1 MRVLTP
7 IKAIRAKCMD
17 CTCNQP
23 KEIRE
28 CTVTRCALW
37 PYRMGRRPK
46 AEELIILEQK
56 GAPSDAAVSVG

>member
-1 MRVLTP
+1 MMVLTP

-28 CTVTRCALW
+28 CRITLCAVAL
-37 PYRMGRRPK
+37 PDGKTTESR
-46 AEELIILEQK
+46 
-56 GAPSDAAVSVG
+56 